1 MDGRLDSWKEI
12 ASHFGRRV
20 RTVQR
25 WEKEEG
31 MPVHRHAHRRRGTVY
46 ALAAELDSWWRSR
59 TVPPA
64 DAEREDGRGPA
75 RRVEVEPVG
84 VRSAPAPAIGDPQGG
99 RVSWAAGRA
108 WAAGLTAL
116 ALAAGSLVAGR
127 VAGPGVEAAAR
138 PAGPSALA
146 RAGDPDRVLQA
157 RYLLH
162 RGSLPEAERAM
173 GLCAAPASAGEAA
186 AVHECRA
193 QGLMALTRHGRLPL
207 AEGLRRTR
215 SEAERALGLDPGRP
229 EALVIATWARYAG
242 DWDRATAEAGYR
254 RAAALAPEAALPH
267 HRLAHLLSTAG
278 RHQEAIAEL
287 RLAQRAEPLSA
298 ALNDDGCWF
307 FYRARRWEEA
317 IEEARRALLLEPERQ
332 GALECVVD
340 AAAALGDHAGA
351 RAAAVTLLA
360 ALRDPAA
367 AEVAS
372 APAPEASRRLHARLL
387 ARLEGAE
394 GEPAPAAAFAF
405 LNAEL
410 GRPEEALAWLERS
423 IAAREGVVL
432 LVRVHPAFDS
442 VRSDPRLEDLLRRA
456 GV

>member
-12 ASHFGRRV
+12 AGHFGRRV

-46 ALAAELDSWWRSR
+46 ALGEELDSWWRSR
-59 TVPPA
+59 AVPPA
-64 DAEREDGRGPA
+64 DPDREDAPAPA
-75 RRVEVEPVG
+75 RPAASGVAAGVG
-84 VRSAPAPAIGDPQGG
+84 SAPAPPIVPRA
-99 RVSWAAGRA
+99 RRAHRAAGRA
-108 WAAGLTAL
+108 WAAGLAVL

-127 VAGPGVEAAAR
+127 VAAPGGATSGRAVPQAAVAR
-138 PAGPSALA
+138 T
-146 RAGDPDRVLQA
+146 GDPDRVLQA

-162 RGSLPEAERAM
+162 RGSLPEVERAV
-173 GLCAAPASAGEAA
+173 GLCAGPARWSEAA

-215 SEAERALGLDPGRP
+215 AEAERALAIDPRRA
-229 EALVIATWARYAG
+229 EALVIVTWARYAE
-242 DWDRATAEAGYR
+242 DWDRAAAEAGYR
-254 RAAALAPEAALPH
+254 RAAALAPDAALPH

-278 RHQEAIAEL
+278 RHEEAIAEL

-307 FYRARRWEEA
+307 FYRARRFPEA
-317 IEEARRALLLEPERQ
+317 VEEARRALLLEPERQ

-340 AAAALGDHAGA
+340 AADALGDHAAA

-367 AEVAS
+367 AEVAA
-372 APAPEASRRLHARLL
+372 APAPEAGRRLHARLL
-387 ARLEGAE
+387 ARLESEE
-394 GEPAPAAAFAF
+394 GEGASASARAF

-410 GRPEEALAWLERS
+410 GHREEALVWLERS
-423 IAAREGVVL
+423 VAAREGVVL

-442 VRSDPRLEDLLRRA
+442 LRADPRLEALLRRA